1 MVDFFHFFV
10 AHHKQVTRID
20 HFTTRCA
27 LLGESSWTT
36 MYLRLSSKISCFKS
50 NVFFAQI
57 FMKHPKKKHMGV
69 STINHPFW
77 GTPIFW
83 KHPYQISQVSWPCFF
98 VWWVPLMGRFY
109 APRKVPEMTQI
120 AEQMSSAI
128 LDLRR
133 GNIHFP
139 NILDPLNYFSGS

>member
-1 MVDFFHFFV
+1 
-10 AHHKQVTRID
+10 
-20 HFTTRCA
+20 
-27 LLGESSWTT
+27 
-36 MYLRLSSKISCFKS
+36 
-50 NVFFAQI
+50 
-57 FMKHPKKKHMGV
+57 
-69 STINHPFW
+69 
-77 GTPIFW
+77 
-83 KHPYQISQVSWPCFF
+83 
-98 VWWVPLMGRFY
+98 MGRFY